1 MVTTAYQPYR
11 RGFSWR
17 LRRDRLQN
25 VRKPTKILALLSTV
39 TITMT
44 LSACGPLVKKDPT
57 AQGIQPTPQSTQP
70 VPTPTPTPT
79 PAPAPAPSPPIHGP
93 HAGRLTDDDR
103 TKKNLL
109 SLADKAEQSDDMG
122 IVNVSMDQAQF
133 CYPDTFSGDVENLT
147 SDLDDQFAE
156 LDEQLEE
163 LDKMLEDLDSGS

>member
-1 MVTTAYQPYR
+1 MWTTRQKGPHCT
-11 RGFSWR
+11 GH
-17 LRRDRLQN
+17 
-25 VRKPTKILALLSTV
+25 PTH
-39 TITMT
+39 
-44 LSACGPLVKKDPT
+44 T
-57 AQGIQPTPQSTQP
+57 AKHAARSNSNSDSHPGAGSRP
-70 VPTPTPTPT
+70 V
-79 PAPAPAPSPPIHGP
+79 PPIHGP

-109 SLADKAEQSDDMG
+109 SLADKAEQGDYMG

>member
-11 RGFSWR
+11 RGSTRR

-25 VRKPTKILALLSTV
+25 VSKPTKILALLSAVAITV
-39 TITMT
+39 T

-70 VPTPTPTPT
+70 VPTPTPA
-79 PAPAPAPSPPIHGP
+79 PAPAPSPSPPIHGP

-109 SLADKAEQSDDMG
+109 SLADKAEQGDDMG
-122 IVNVSMDQAQF
+122 IANVSMDQAQF
-133 CYPDTFSGDVENLT
+133 CYLDTFSGDAENLT
-147 SDLDDQFAE
+147 SDLDEQFAE
-156 LDEQLEE
+156 SDEQLEE